1 MSACPHPMD
10 DRRRDRDRWYCVN
23 CGEDLEPIRSVKHHH
38 LNPALA
44 RALDVLG
51 LHARDDGDYQLGAEV
66 LTLAQAVELAQRLN
80 AGIRLADMNQAK
92 AFVLGLHEIEA
103 DRLLRACLWRFRG
116 KADVALLHVRSQ
128 LAAESGSGQL
138 GAQLHELLLERAI
151 AIKVQR
157 DKRGLEP

>member
-1 MSACPHPMD
+1 M
-10 DRRRDRDRWYCVN
+10 
-23 CGEDLEPIRSVKHHH
+23 KHHI
-38 LNPALA
+38 LNPALQ

-51 LHARDDGDYQLGAEV
+51 LIQREDGDFQLGLQVMSLE
-66 LTLAQAVELAQRLN
+66 QALELVKLLQNPGVRIN
-80 AGIRLADMNQAK
+80 GMNEAK
-92 AFVLGLHEIEA
+92 AFLMGLHEIEA